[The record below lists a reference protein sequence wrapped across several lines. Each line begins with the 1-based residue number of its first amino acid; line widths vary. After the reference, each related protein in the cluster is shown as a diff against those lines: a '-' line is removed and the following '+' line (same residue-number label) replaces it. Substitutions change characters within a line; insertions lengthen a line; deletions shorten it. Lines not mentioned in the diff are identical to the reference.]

1 MLSVYVPPMTSQL
14 QQQQRP
20 SFVVPPPT
28 SQPQEAQQQSKNN
41 KGKSHQNMN
50 GWFQRMLN
58 HQEEQEKSRNDESNG
73 NISEEEREH
82 AKQRRVRTMAAA
94 AAVIAAGNASAKNET
109 IEDKAERN
117 LARLESLCRPVVV
130 QTPTDPV
137 RAKSWDA
144 WISRERGAVVFRK
157 NRNAL
162 NERLQHHLLSLQVHT
177 GTHGAGSS
185 LRGMLS
191 VRDLSDEMDGVIK
204 CAIELEAARSQRQH
218 ESPEESLAR
227 DSVLDVDVTLSQL
240 FLVEDESTTPDSSEL
255 TYSLSLGSG
264 VATTKLE
271 KLEEEKP
278 TTQYLHPSS
287 LETALSMVSRIS
299 ACPSGGMFL
308 ASTAA
313 SHRSREE
320 IAALAQD
327 KHERALISQVVSPQD
342 IGVTYD
348 MIGGLSNVKELLRQS
363 ITYPLKF
370 PHLYSEGI
378 AREAVKVRF
387 LSGTVQPFDGQLT
400 HATSFRIFLFS

>member
-1 MLSVYVPPMTSQL
+1 MLSVYVPPMTPQL
-14 QQQQRP
+14 QQQQTQRP
-20 SFVVPPPT
+20 SFVVPPPA
-28 SQPQEAQQQSKNN
+28 SQTPQETQQQSKNN
-41 KGKSHQNMN
+41 KGKSHQHMN

-58 HQEEQEKSRNDESNG
+58 HQEEQEKSRNDETNG
-73 NISEEEREH
+73 NTSEEEREH

-109 IEDKAERN
+109 VEDKAERN
-117 LARLESLCRPVVV
+117 LARLESLCRPVIV

-144 WISRERGAVVFRK
+144 WISRERGAVVFRQ
-157 NRNAL
+157 NRNVL

-240 FLVEDESTTPDSSEL
+240 FLVQNDSTTPDSSEL

-264 VATTKLE
+264 VATKLE
-271 KLEEEKP
+271 KLEEEKS

-378 AREAVKVRF
+378 AREAVKVR
-387 LSGTVQPFDGQLT
+387 SVLT
-400 HATSFRIFLFS
+400 AVLCCASNET